1 MNIPPSITSVSQ
13 EDIFTNP
20 FFAKVREE
28 DSLLQYAAGGG
39 STGAAESG
47 RPPVILVPCQR
58 SLSGQPESASLSR
71 HHQIEAHILQSA
83 HVPGQ
88 YCNLRGQ
95 GLEIKSDRVIT
106 GVGFG
111 QRRICHV
118 TQTENMYDYG
128 TNFKIFVLDRPV
140 CGAYTSGR
148 GGAGPASLAMAGP
161 CDWLSGCPQAE
172 DDFYDKI
179 FKFRQTYLLV
189 PGYEKAAAVRIR
201 DIASEA
207 VAAVER
213 HEAGKPSGLV
223 RPVAAPPGSDIKHEV
238 ERTAYATLHAFIFPH
253 ILQYTLPEDTR
264 LTERIRRYAIVQE
277 FVFRNYCNGGNLN
290 LRTILAA
297 ASAPKDILAA
307 KNDVLTR
314 SVQSLVAE
322 LGKLDNQIAPMDKLS
337 AMTVC
342 GTALE
347 HCQKLVSEIVR
358 SSLLVTA
365 PDQGGPARVEV
376 SADHVLA
383 MFVAAIASLASSRDR
398 ANTRVQINAHMCHVD
413 MYVEAHD
420 ELKFSQGQYAV
431 STIHSAL
438 EFWRQPHAEC
448 REFDIHTP
456 EEEAT
461 KTEDTS
467 EDDKGMFD
475 KSSSIFEACLRAGS
489 DEPRHVLGHS
499 ANRMP
504 SIRRSRRQQRQQ
516 QQNRKELR
524 STTVTLLTL
533 LSCYIGTSTL
543 LFAITGF
550 HDLAETN
557 VPAQLSTVGS
567 LRGRLTPPR
576 VVTPPKLPPY
586 SPPLFGVWAV
596 SAVSGVLLLSA
607 AVGRSGGASR
617 LARPLAAVA
626 FLVNIGV
633 GIVGGILPLL
643 RCASLVLR
651 LAKWSMSLS
660 SFLTWLF
667 TLGVVSPEM
676 PLAWKLYAGAGA
688 LTQPL
693 LATLRKVLPSAAM
706 TDIPFTFLWLIVD
719 SAAHFAQSWITRTVL
734 GGGG

>member
-1 MNIPPSITSVSQ
+1 MGYLVPSPLVSFYTALSALMNIPPSITSVPQ

-39 STGAAESG
+39 APGAAESG

-71 HHQIEAHILQSA
+71 HQIEAHILQSA

-95 GLEIKSDRVIT
+95 GLEIKADRVIT

-128 TNFKIFVLDRPV
+128 ANFKIFVLDRPV

-201 DIASEA
+201 DISSEA
-207 VAAVER
+207 VATVER
-213 HEAGKPSGLV
+213 HEGGKPSGLV
-223 RPVAAPPGSDIKHEV
+223 RPVAAPPGSDMKHEV

-253 ILQYTLPEDTR
+253 ILQYTLPEDTK
-264 LTERIRRYAIVQE
+264 LAERI
-277 FVFRNYCNGGNLN
+277 RNYCNGGSLN

-297 ASAPKDILAA
+297 ASAPKDILTA
-307 KNDVLTR
+307 KDDVLTR
-314 SVQSLVAE
+314 CVQSLVAE

-337 AMTVC
+337 ALT
-342 GTALE
+342 TALE

-358 SSLLVTA
+358 SSLLVAA
-365 PDQGGPARVEV
+365 PDQGGQARVEV

-398 ANTRVQINAHMCHVD
+398 ANTRVQINAHMCHID

-420 ELKFSQGQYAV
+420 ELKFSQGQYAL

-475 KSSSIFEACLRAGS
+475 KSSSIFAACLRAGS
-489 DEPRHVLGHS
+489 DEPRHGAVS
-499 ANRMP
+499 T
-504 SIRRSRRQQRQQ
+504 
-516 QQNRKELR
+516 LR
-524 STTVTLLTL
+524 SASV
-533 LSCYIGTSTL
+533 
-543 LFAITGF
+543 
-550 HDLAETN
+550 E
-557 VPAQLSTVGS
+557 
-567 LRGRLTPPR
+567 
-576 VVTPPKLPPY
+576 K
-586 SPPLFGVWAV
+586 V
-596 SAVSGVLLLSA
+596 S
-607 AVGRSGGASR
+607 
-617 LARPLAAVA
+617 
-626 FLVNIGV
+626 
-633 GIVGGILPLL
+633 
-643 RCASLVLR
+643 
-651 LAKWSMSLS
+651 
-660 SFLTWLF
+660 
-667 TLGVVSPEM
+667 
-676 PLAWKLYAGAGA
+676 
-688 LTQPL
+688 
-693 LATLRKVLPSAAM
+693 
-706 TDIPFTFLWLIVD
+706 
-719 SAAHFAQSWITRTVL
+719 
-734 GGGG
+734 